1 MEKWTCVRS
10 DGELYHHGIKGQKW
24 GVRRFQNKNGSL
36 TLLGKKR
43 YRDDDI
49 VIEKGSKQRHI
60 SGKQE
65 IRLNNKETY
74 LYDPKNKHDKRV
86 YEGAYSMYIELG
98 KGYADKYI
106 HEYKTVR
113 ELRMP
118 SNKRSIEI
126 FIDSYK
132 KNPAVYANEMN
143 QIKNYYKEAAKRY
156 PMSESNKKI
165 ASYNKD
171 FDENTSKE
179 DLAEYGYRTLNALST
194 YGSGGSAAIRNY
206 YESVKKEGYN
216 ALVDDNNRSIYNDA
230 VQPIIALNARKTL
243 KEIGVTKQDRND
255 MQENL
260 SELSKYMDEKYK
272 GKKRVAL

>member
-165 ASYNKD
+165 ASYDKD
-171 FDENTSKE
+171 FDANTSKE
-179 DLAEYGYRTLNALST
+179 DLAEYGYKTLNALST
-194 YGSGGSAAIRNY
+194 YGSAGSSAISKY

-230 VQPIIALNARKTL
+230 VQPIIVLNAHKTL
-243 KEIGVTKQDRND
+243 KEIGVTKQDRRD

-260 SELSKYMDEKYK
+260 GELEKYMDEKYK
-272 GKKRVAL
+272 GKKRIAL